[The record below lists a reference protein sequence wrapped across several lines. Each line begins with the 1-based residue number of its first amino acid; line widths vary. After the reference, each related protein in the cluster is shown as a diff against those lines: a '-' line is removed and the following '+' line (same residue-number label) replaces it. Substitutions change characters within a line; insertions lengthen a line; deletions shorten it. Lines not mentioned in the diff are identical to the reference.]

1 MILTQVSKM
10 KKQATKLPSFS
21 IVFETENLSSVELE
35 NIYLSLGSL
44 EKQEISIASANEFLI
59 IDGGYAPPEVI
70 EQISSKY
77 PWIAIKQI
85 PGIGYHE
92 AKMMGATL
100 ATGEIIVFCDSDCV
114 YTSNWLK
121 SILTTFTEKLD
132 INIVAGE
139 TSTPIRN
146 PYELAIALH
155 YFFPRFSHQEQP
167 YSSQGYYLNSVAF
180 RRDFLLQNPI
190 PVNLP
195 LYRSNCQIHIH
206 YLHSHGYEIL
216 KHPQAQANHEPPT
229 MSFISWRYLLRG
241 RDRVLREQIKLSL
254 TNSADLKNIAQL
266 TGDYTTRSQKING
279 VIRTLW
285 QATPFKKEQ
294 IIAVL
299 QEDLRR
305 IFLLPLALPIV
316 IYFEILYTIGSIVT
330 YFQPNLLLN
339 LYKQKENHSNELTTA

>member
-1 MILTQVSKM
+1 MENSV
-10 KKQATKLPSFS
+10 AELPSFS

-35 NIYLSLGSL
+35 NIYLSLASL
-44 EKQEISIASANEFLI
+44 EKQNMPITSANEFLI
-59 IDGGYAPPEVI
+59 IDGGYAPQEVI

-77 PWIAIKQI
+77 TWINIKQI

-100 ATGEIIVFCDSDCV
+100 ATGEIVVFCDSDCV
-114 YTSNWLK
+114 YNSNWLK
-121 SILTTFTEKLD
+121 SILTTFSQNSD

-139 TSTPIRN
+139 TSTLVRN
-146 PYELAIALH
+146 PYELAIAIH
-155 YFFPRFSHQEQP
+155 YFFPRFSYQEQP
-167 YSSQGYYLNSVAF
+167 YVSQGYYLNSVAF

-190 PVNLP
+190 PIKLP

-206 YLHSHGYEIL
+206 YLRSHGYNIL

-254 TNSADLKNIAQL
+254 ANSTDLNNISQL
-266 TGDYTTRSQKING
+266 TSGYQLTRSQKIYA

-285 QATPFKKEQ
+285 QAKPFKKAQ
-294 IIAVL
+294 IRAVL
-299 QEDLRR
+299 QEDSLR
-305 IFLLPLALPIV
+305 IFCLPLAIPIV
-316 IYFEILYTIGSIVT
+316 IYFELLYTISSIIT

-339 LYKQKENHSNELTTA
+339 LYTQKGARAGELTTA